1 MASPP
6 IRDSGIALPI
16 SQAGTSN
23 FWGYTQDLLQ
33 NFIKQVES
41 EDGFDKL
48 TQHPEER
55 ILLSF
60 LL

>member
-1 MASPP
+1 MASSP

-23 FWGYTQDLLQ
+23 LWGYTQDLLQ
-33 NFIKQVES
+33 NFIKAVES

-48 TQHPEER
+48 IQHPEER
-55 ILLSF
+55 ILLNS